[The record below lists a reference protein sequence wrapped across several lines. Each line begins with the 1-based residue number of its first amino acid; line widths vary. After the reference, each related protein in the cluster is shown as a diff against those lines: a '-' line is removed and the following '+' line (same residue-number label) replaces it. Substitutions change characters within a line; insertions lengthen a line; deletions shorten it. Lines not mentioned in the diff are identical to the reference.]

1 MSMFKLGLIGCGGIG
16 AYHLDHFMQMDDVE
30 MVAFCDIIP
39 ERAQAFAKQTGT
51 GQAFAN
57 VKDMYAAVQPDAVFI
72 CIPPYCHGEVELET
86 IKHGIP
92 FFVEKPM
99 AMDMALAE
107 EIAAAADA
115 KGLITAVGLQCR
127 YDNINEAA
135 FRFIREN
142 EVVVVDGSRVG
153 GIPSAPWW
161 NKRDLSGGQLVEQT
175 IHQLDIMRY
184 LLGDVKSVYAV
195 AARGFVKAEESPGY
209 DTDDLSLSVLQFKS
223 GVTGY
228 LMTGCYSQD
237 GASWDSKITF
247 GTRASRMDY
256 RLCADVTVYGL
267 AEQDKAAT
275 VDGVIEGDGTQRR
288 NEAEVGQRTR
298 SAVDFGMI
306 CDRTFI
312 DAVRTGDGSA
322 IRCNYRDG
330 MKSVAIALACNKSME
345 TGLPVVL
352 EG

>member
-39 ERAQAFAKQTGT
+39 ERAQAFAEKAGS

-72 CIPPYCHGEVELET
+72 GIPPYAHGEVEFET

-92 FFVEKPM
+92 FFVEKPL

-107 EIAAAADA
+107 EIATAAEA
-115 KGLITAVGLQCR
+115 KGLITAVGFQCR

-135 FRFIREN
+135 MRFIRDN
-142 EVVVVDGSRVG
+142 EVVVVDASRVG
-153 GIPSAPWW
+153 GIPDAPWW
-161 NKRDLSGGQLVEQT
+161 NKRELSGGQLVEQT
-175 IHQLDIMRY
+175 IHQVDILRY
-184 LLGDVKSVYAV
+184 LLGEVKSVYAV
-195 AARGFVKAEESPGY
+195 NARGFVKDAESPGY
-209 DTDDLSLSVLQFKS
+209 DTDDLSLSIFQFES
-223 GVTGY
+223 GVTCY
-228 LMTGCYSQD
+228 LMTGCYSLD
-237 GASWDSKITF
+237 GASWDSKMTF

-256 RLCADVTVYGL
+256 RLCADVTVYGV
-267 AEQDKAAT
+267 AEQDKAKA
-275 VDGVIEGDGTQRR
+275 VGGVIAGDGTQRR

-298 SAVDFGMI
+298 SEVDFGMI

-312 DAVRTGDGSA
+312 EAVQKGDGSA
-322 IRCNYRDG
+322 IRSPYREG
-330 MKSVAIALACNKSME
+330 MKSVALTLACNKSMD
-345 TGLPVVL
+345 TGLPVTL